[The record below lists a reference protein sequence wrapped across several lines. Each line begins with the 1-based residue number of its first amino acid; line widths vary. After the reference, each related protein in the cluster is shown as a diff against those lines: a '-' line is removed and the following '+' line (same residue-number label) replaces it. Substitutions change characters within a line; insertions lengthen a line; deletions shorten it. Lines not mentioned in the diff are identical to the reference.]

1 MAKAKAQT
9 WQQKAAQ
16 EREERAKQIKLEAQE
31 QYRQA
36 LERRRL
42 FEEQEAART
51 AALTPEEKEAEEAA
65 EIEHEQEVRNIQIA
79 TAEARQRPIVETGLR
94 RPIHLQDEE

>member
-65 EIEHEQEVRNIQIA
+65 EIEHEEAVRNIQIA